1 MIFTEP
7 EISIQGT
14 QEGGEWLKLTNER
27 MFTWVTE
34 RQLNRR
40 KKQIGPQPEGPALR
54 FYQNSF
60 QILD

>member
-7 EISIQGT
+7 KLSIQGT
-14 QEGGEWLKLTNER
+14 EEGWLKLTNER
-27 MFTWVTE
+27 TFTWVTE

-40 KKQIGPQPEGPALR
+40 KKQIGQQREGPALR